1 MLTVEAVFE
10 RDNVG
15 SVTDPGWYAQ
25 ISRTS
30 EYDGTPQLQAGAH
43 SRAGDA
49 TMNWPYRAIVV
60 PYVVLCGVFRFK
72 FFLLAV

>member
-10 RDNVG
+10 WDNVG

-43 SRAGDA
+43 SRAGNA
-49 TMNWPYRAIVV
+49 TMRWPYRAIIMSEVV
-60 PYVVLCGVFRFK
+60 WYGVFRLT
-72 FFLLAV
+72 FFLFAV